1 MPLPLSRS
9 RQNVLTL
16 VLITTMI
23 ASTFQM
29 FALGVLAAPMLE
41 DLGISRWALGLAG
54 AINTLVGSLTAPIT
68 GRITDRIGA
77 RRSVVMIGLLAS
89 CGMTL
94 MALSSSLWTLAGA
107 SVASGIPQGWGNPAT
122 NALIGQ
128 SIAPGQRGTIT
139 GIKQSGVT
147 LALFLSGATLPLL
160 TQRSSWQGA
169 AGVFAGVFALFAVF
183 SFVATSGSSNLSQTS
198 PQSRSLAAGPKDPVP
213 TYIWQMAI
221 FALLMGT
228 SSGAIGRFLP
238 LFAEE
243 VLGMGRT
250 PAGMLIAVVGIGGII
265 FRIGVARLAE
275 HRVAPRRLLLVL
287 SVTAV
292 GTSFLLLAAH
302 SVGSWLLWPIAILY
316 AFGHIAWNAVVN
328 LAIITSVRNADAGR
342 FSGIVMLGFLFG
354 LTIGT
359 PITGWVVDTFD
370 SYQPVWIG
378 AATLAAVAAAVI
390 SRPPPDDA
398 ERLPAQGL
406 PQQ

>member
-1 MPLPLSRS
+1 MPSSTARV
-9 RQNVLTL
+9 RQNILTL
-16 VLITTMI
+16 VLVTTMI

-41 DLGISRWALGLAG
+41 DLQISRWSLGLAG
-54 AINTLVGSLTAPIT
+54 AINTLVGSLTAPLT

-77 RRSVVMIGLLAS
+77 RRSVVLIGVFAS
-89 CGMTL
+89 GGMAL
-94 MALSSSLWTLAGA
+94 MALASSLWILAAA
-107 SVASGIPQGWGNPAT
+107 SIVSGIPQGWGNPAT

-128 SIAPGQRGTIT
+128 EVSPGKRGTIT

-147 LALFLSGATLPLL
+147 FALFLSGATLPSL
-160 TQRSSWQGA
+160 TQAFSWQAA
-169 AGVFAGVFALFAVF
+169 AGVFAAMFALFALF
-183 SFVATSGSSNLSQTS
+183 TLVAVSGSAEAVHAPHQPQTA
-198 PQSRSLAAGPKDPVP
+198 LNGPKAPIP
-213 TYIWQMAI
+213 TQIWLMAI
-221 FALLMGT
+221 YALLMGT

-243 VLGMGRT
+243 ALGMGRT
-250 PAGMLIAVVGIGGII
+250 PAGMLIAVVGVGGIF

-275 HRVAPRRLLLVL
+275 HRVAPRRLLLIL
-287 SVTAV
+287 SIAAV
-292 GTSFLLLAAH
+292 GTSVLLLAAS
-302 SVGSWLLWPIAILY
+302 SVGAWLLWPIAVLY

-378 AATLAAVAAAVI
+378 AAGLAAGAAVI
-390 SRPPPDDA
+390 ISRQPHDEEA
-398 ERLPAQGL
+398 S
-406 PQQ
+406 